1 MHKWIDANVRKI
13 QAARSHHTSHTSD
26 NLLNF
31 MCVLTPNSFKVQ
43 HMLGNKSILTK
54 LCLLTLEKYWP
65 HVPPKHGYW
74 NYETEACAVEGRIFG
89 MVRIAG
95 CLWTV
100 GHDTN
105 PEYMN
110 LLPGRLPTRS
120 NSFSFIFHWH
130 LIDFVPHF
138 ILGDQDS
145 RLSYLAEDEKAQDQ

>member
-13 QAARSHHTSHTSD
+13 QAARSHHNSHTSD
-26 NLLNF
+26 NMLNF

-43 HMLGNKSILTK
+43 HMLGNKSILAK
-54 LCLLTLEKYWP
+54 LCLLSLEKYWL
-65 HVPPKHGYW
+65 HVSPKLW
-74 NYETEACAVEGRIFG
+74 NRGLCSWRRGRIFG

-145 RLSYLAEDEKAQDQ
+145 RLSYLAEDEKAQDE